1 MQIGII
7 TPIKLLKYCT
17 TKTQYVI
24 PSLFYENKAYKDFY
38 LAKRKEKCYII
49 LDIRKVSWRRA
60 PETNLDMV
68 KNTIKELNP
77 NAIIL
82 PSFMFEAK
90 RTMEYIKNYKVKSSG
105 KLFGCLE
112 GTNLDEVL
120 KLKEYYEEIGVTS
133 FAIPSHIYNA
143 CTEVLSKSTLIY
155 LENHR
160 RVEELDGCKGI
171 LVTSLPVRLG
181 LQGRLLSD
189 FLPSPPNLTFNEEEN
204 KFPKIVERNIKEL
217 ISILGDN
224 K

>member
-1 MQIGII
+1 MQVGII
-7 TPIKLLKYCT
+7 APPKLLKYCT

-24 PSLFYENKAYKDFY
+24 PSLFYGNKVYKDFY
-38 LAKRKEKCYII
+38 LAKKKEKCYII
-49 LDIRKVSWRRA
+49 LDIRKISWKRS
-60 PETNLDMV
+60 PEADLDV
-68 KNTIKELNP
+68 VEDTIKELNP

-82 PSFMFEAK
+82 PSFMFEIK
-90 RTMEYIKNYKVKSSG
+90 RTMEYIENYKIKSSG

-120 KLKEYYEEIGVTS
+120 KLRGYYEEIGVNS
-133 FAIPSHIYNA
+133 FVIPSHIYNA
-143 CTEVLSKSTLIY
+143 CTKVDCKGILIY

-160 RVEELDGCKGI
+160 RIEELEGCKGI

-189 FLPSPPNLTFNEEEN
+189 FSPSPPNLTFSEEEDR
-204 KFPKIVERNIKEL
+204 FPKIIERNIREL
-217 ISILGDN
+217 VSILGNN